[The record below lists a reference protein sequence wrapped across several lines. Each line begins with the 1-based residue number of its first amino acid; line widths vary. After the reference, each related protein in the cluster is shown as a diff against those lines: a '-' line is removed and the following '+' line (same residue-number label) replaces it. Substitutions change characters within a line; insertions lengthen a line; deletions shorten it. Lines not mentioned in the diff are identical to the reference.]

1 MIFRVKLKRY
11 HGRSRT
17 TAHDMLQDPR
27 PIKPLQHAFR
37 SLLEELGLEFL
48 PSQWALQADLAEP
61 GNDPELNQLLAYL
74 SACNINQKLF
84 QNVSA
89 SEIKHLDPHTLV
101 MLHNGQCLKLEEMLE
116 SGSPAESLKWALQ
129 IEAVKPGKKTGA
141 QGELEQTPASLLN
154 FWQQLRNS
162 NWLRKALDFENGSFK
177 PVIYASLLINLLAL
191 AGPLFSLQVYDRIIP
206 NQAYA
211 SMLALLTGVFLCLGF
226 EHSLKHARHRLMEI
240 AATSID
246 TRCTMHLSKALLN
259 VPIHKTEPTL
269 LLQHLRSFEQLRELV
284 TGVFLLALIDLP
296 FLVLFLAVITLIH
309 PVFLLISGGVIVLT
323 LLFIATSH
331 RTISVLGQT
340 QTRQSRET
348 QSQWLDSLACLDNI
362 QAHGVEQAHSK
373 LLNKLQLKSRLSGN
387 AVRDQMF
394 LVNQRIHLLQ
404 QSSWVLTIALGVYFI
419 VEQQL
424 TVGGLIAVSMLTMR
438 CFAPIQKLQ
447 SHLVQTHSAQASF
460 EELDRFLGQQNQS
473 TEQRS
478 ALERIETIG
487 LDFASVLKPGRNK
500 ETAQPFDFIVRNLNL
515 KLQAGDRLG
524 IIGTTGSGKTS
535 LLKLLA
541 QQLKCDQGQ
550 MAVNKLSIDHF
561 HSSEFQ
567 SKVGY
572 ASQPPVL
579 IKGSLLDNI
588 RFMRPHISTANCW
601 QILQQLGL
609 KEWVDQHPD
618 GIHMAIESQG
628 NNLSSGQK
636 QAVSL
641 CRALAGQPQLLLLDE
656 PTVCLDQHMENQL
669 MQYLQQLPEQTIL
682 IFTTHK
688 LGLLACAS
696 SLALMHQGQIHAH
709 GNKPE
714 VLHAA
719 NALAMQR
726 KQKIQNET

>member
-1 MIFRVKLKRY
+1 
-11 HGRSRT
+11 
-17 TAHDMLQDPR
+17 MLQDPR
-27 PIKPLQHAFR
+27 PIKPLQHALC
-37 SLLEELGLEFL
+37 SVLENMGLEFL
-48 PSQWALQADLAEP
+48 PSQWALQANLAET
-61 GNDPELNQLLAYL
+61 GSDPELNQLLAYL
-74 SACNINQKLF
+74 SACNISRQLF
-84 QNVSA
+84 QNVST
-89 SEIKHLDPHTLV
+89 SEIKHLGPHTLA
-101 MLHNGQCLKLEEMLE
+101 MLHNGQCGLLEELIA
-116 SGSPAESLKWALQ
+116 SSSPPASLKWALQ
-129 IEAVKPGKKTGA
+129 IEAP
-141 QGELEQTPASLLN
+141 QTTEDTRSEPAPASLFE
-154 FWQQLRNS
+154 FWQQLRDS
-162 NWLRKALDFENGSFK
+162 QWLREALDFENGSFK

-211 SMLALLTGVFLCLGF
+211 SMIALLFGVFLCLGF
-226 EHSLKHARHRLMEI
+226 EHALKHARHRLMEI

-246 TRCTMHLSKALLN
+246 TRCTMHLSKSLLN

-296 FLVLFLAVITLIH
+296 FLLLFLAVIALIH
-309 PVFLLISGGVIVLT
+309 PLFLLISGGVIGLT

-331 RTISVLGQT
+331 RTISRLGQT
-340 QTRQSRET
+340 QMRQSRET

-362 QAHGVEQAHSK
+362 QAHGVQQAHSK

-394 LVNQRIHLLQ
+394 LINQRIHLLQ
-404 QSSWVLTIALGVYFI
+404 QGSWVLTIALGVYFI
-419 VEQQL
+419 VEKQL

-447 SHLVQTHSAQASF
+447 AHLVQTHSAQASF
-460 EELDRFLGQQNQS
+460 EELDRFLGQQTQT
-473 TEQRS
+473 TEQRA
-478 ALERIETIG
+478 ALERIDTMALE
-487 LDFASVLKPGRNK
+487 FASVLKPGRNS
-500 ETAQPFDFIVRNLNL
+500 ETAQPFDFILRAVNLQL
-515 KLQAGDRLG
+515 HAGNRLG

-541 QQLKCDQGQ
+541 QQLKCDHGQ
-550 MAVNKLSIDHF
+550 LAVNKLSIAHF

-588 RFMRPHISTANCW
+588 RFMRPQISTENCW
-601 QILQQLGL
+601 KILQQLGL

-618 GIHMAIESQG
+618 GIHMAIDSQG

-641 CRALAGQPQLLLLDE
+641 CRALAGQPQLVLLDE
-656 PTVCLDQHMENQL
+656 PTVCLDQHMESQL
-669 MQYLQQLPEQTIL
+669 MQHLQQLPEHSIL
-682 IFTTHK
+682 VFTTHK

-696 SLALMHQGQIHAH
+696 SLALMHKGQIHAQ

-719 NALAMQR
+719 NALATQH
-726 KQKIQNET
+726 KQKNAG

>member
-1 MIFRVKLKRY
+1 
-11 HGRSRT
+11 
-17 TAHDMLQDPR
+17 MLQDPR
-27 PIKPLQHAFR
+27 PIKPLQRA
-37 SLLEELGLEFL
+37 LCGVLEELGLEFL
-48 PSQWALQADLAEP
+48 PSQWDLQANLADQEH
-61 GNDPELNQLLAYL
+61 NTKLNQLLAYL
-74 SACNINQKLF
+74 SACNISWQLF
-84 QNVSA
+84 HQVSV
-89 SEIKHLDPHTLV
+89 SEIKHLGPHTLA
-101 MLHNGQCLKLEEMLE
+101 MLRSGQCGRLEELVSSDATSVSLE
-116 SGSPAESLKWALQ
+116 WALQ
-129 IEAVKPGKKTGA
+129 IEVSKTS
-141 QGELEQTPASLLN
+141 QGDEKTPASLLS
-154 FWQQLRNS
+154 FWQKLRDS
-162 NWLRKALDFENGSFK
+162 KWLREALDFENGSFK

-211 SMLALLTGVFLCLGF
+211 SMITLLLGVFLCLGF
-226 EHSLKHARHRLMEI
+226 EHALKHARHRLMEI

-246 TRCTMHLSKALLN
+246 TRCTLHLSKSLLN
-259 VPIHKTEPTL
+259 VPIHKTEPSL

-296 FLVLFLAVITLIH
+296 FLILFLAVIALIH
-309 PVFLLISGGVIVLT
+309 PLFLLISGGVIGLT

-331 RTISVLGQT
+331 RRISRLGHT
-340 QTRQSRET
+340 QMRQSRET
-348 QSQWLDSLACLDNI
+348 QSQWLDSLSGLDSI
-362 QAHGVEQAHSK
+362 QAHGVERAHGK

-394 LVNQRIHLLQ
+394 TVNQRIHLLQ

-419 VEQQL
+419 VEKQL

-447 SHLVQTHSAQASF
+447 AHLVQTHSAQASF
-460 EELDRFLGQQNQS
+460 EELDQFLGQQNVT

-478 ALERIETIG
+478 ALEKINNMALE
-487 LDFASVLKPGRNK
+487 FAGVLKPGRSN
-500 ETAQPFDFIVRNLNL
+500 ETAQPFDFILRAVNLRL
-515 KLQAGDRLG
+515 HAGNRLG
-524 IIGTTGSGKTS
+524 VIGTTGSGKTS

-550 MAVNKLSIDHF
+550 LVVNNLAIEHF
-561 HSSEFQ
+561 QNSEFQ

-579 IKGSLLDNI
+579 LKGSLLDNI
-588 RFMRPHISTANCW
+588 RFMRPHISTRNCW
-601 QILQQLGL
+601 EILQQLGL
-609 KEWVDQHPD
+609 KDWVDRHPD
-618 GIHMAIESQG
+618 GIHMVIESQG

-641 CRALAGQPQLLLLDE
+641 CRALAGQPQLVLLDE
-656 PTVCLDQHMENQL
+656 PTVCLDRHMENRLAQH
-669 MQYLQQLPEQTIL
+669 LQQLPDQTIL
-682 IFTTHK
+682 VFTTHK

-696 SLALMHQGQIHAH
+696 SLALMHNGKIHAQ

-719 NALAMQR
+719 NALATQHKQTMQV
-726 KQKIQNET
+726 EP